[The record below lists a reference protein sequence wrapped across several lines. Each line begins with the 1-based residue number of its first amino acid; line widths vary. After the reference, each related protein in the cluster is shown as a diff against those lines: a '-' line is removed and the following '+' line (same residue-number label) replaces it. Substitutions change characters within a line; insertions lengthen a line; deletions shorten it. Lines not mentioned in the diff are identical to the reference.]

1 MMISCKEASRLMS
14 QAMDRRLSLWQ
25 RVRLRFHLAICDACA
40 NFNRQMRFLRR
51 AITRLL

>member
-14 QAMDRRLSLWQ
+14 QAMDRSLPLWQ
-25 RVRLRFHLAICDACA
+25 RARLRLHLSICDACA
-40 NFNRQMRFLRR
+40 NFNRQMRLLRR